1 MSGPKRAWRLCVA
14 CLVALAFAGC
24 QMSPAGEES
33 SSDGLYLWDTGPLT
47 LDPAI
52 SSEMTSHSYVMH
64 IFSGLVRLGDDLE
77 VVPDIAESWHTSAD
91 GTQYT
96 FELREG
102 VKFHDGTEVT
112 AADFKYSWERA
123 CDPATGSRTADTYL
137 GDIVGA
143 RDMLRGRAVG
153 ISGVEVLGEDTLRV
167 EIDAPRAYF
176 LYKLAYPTAFVVDQE
191 NVGSG
196 GAWWRGPNG
205 TGPFRLAE
213 WQPEQV
219 LRLERNERYYAEL
232 AELEQVD
239 FRLLAGAPMA
249 MYEQGQIDVV
259 PISTAYIDLAR
270 DEANPL
276 HEELQVTPELSLHYI
291 GFDAQQP
298 PFDDVKVRQAFCHA
312 VDKEKIVE
320 LVFRDMVE
328 GAEGILPVGMPGH
341 NEELGGLEFDAA
353 RAQELLA
360 ASDYGGASALPPV
373 TLTTTGYGGSI
384 SGLVGAVIAEWRR
397 NLGVEVGVR
406 QLEPE
411 AFLYNLKEER
421 DQMFS
426 LGWVADYPDP
436 HNFLDTL
443 FHSGRENNAFGY
455 SNPEVD
461 RLLDEAAV
469 EQDEDRRLELYQQVE
484 RTIVQDAVCLPLSFG
499 RNYVLVKP
507 YVQGYQLSPLGIPD
521 LTRVTKTGP

>member
-64 IFSGLVRLGDDLE
+64 IFSGLVRLGEDLE
-77 VVPDIAESWHTSAD
+77 VVPDIAESWDTSAE
-91 GTQYT
+91 GTEYT
-96 FELREG
+96 FELRDG
-102 VKFHDGTEVT
+102 VEFHDGTRVT

-123 CDPATGSRTADTYL
+123 CHPSTGSGTADTYL
-137 GDIVGA
+137 GDIVGVEE
-143 RDMLRGRAVG
+143 MIQGRADE
-153 ISGVEVLGEDTLRV
+153 IAGVQALDEDTLRV
-167 EIDAPRAYF
+167 EIDAPKAYF
-176 LYKLAYPTAFVVDQE
+176 PYKLAYPTAFVVDE
-191 NVGSG
+191 EDVESG
-196 GAWWRGPNG
+196 RDWWRDPNG
-205 TGPFRLAE
+205 TGPFRLDK
-213 WQPEQV
+213 WQEGDL
-219 LRLERNERYYAEL
+219 LRLERNGRYYGEPPDL
-232 AELEQVD
+232 DRVD

-259 PISTAYIDLAR
+259 PVSTAHIDLAR
-270 DEANPL
+270 DGANPL
-276 HEELQVTPELSLHYI
+276 HEHLEVTPELSLQYI
-291 GFDAQQP
+291 GFDTQEP
-298 PFDDVKVRQAFCHA
+298 PFDDVKVRQAFSHA

-320 LVFRDMVE
+320 MVFRDMVKE
-328 GAEGILPVGMPGH
+328 AEGILPVGMPGH
-341 NEELGGLEFDAA
+341 DEELEGLQFDVQ

-360 ASDYGGASALPPV
+360 ESKYGGASGLPPV

-384 SGLVGAVIAEWRR
+384 SGLVGAVISEWRR
-397 NLGVEVGVR
+397 NLGVEVEVR

-443 FHSGRENNAFGY
+443 FHSGRDNNGFGY

-461 RLLDEAAV
+461 SLLDRAAV
-469 EQDEDRRLELYQQVE
+469 EQDSEKRLDLYRRAEQIIVED
-484 RTIVQDAVCLPLSFG
+484 AACLPLSFG
-499 RNYVLVKP
+499 RNHVLVKP
-507 YVQGYQLSPLGIPD
+507 YVEGYELSPLGIPD
-521 LTRVTKTGP
+521 LTRVTKTGS